1 MNFFK
6 TAMVATAV
14 VASFGASAAKV
25 TPSVTQLMI
34 SKEGIANNIA
44 TPDTGFDINI
54 KVEKDT
60 PAASQIKVQF
70 GSGVD
75 LTTAKASLS
84 GTVTQTAG
92 LSKDNDVEI
101 SFGTGSFTFDN
112 IQIDTTTAN
121 AHFITFDVSL
131 GQPMNNGAA
140 FNLKFLTGKVATASA
155 ATYTATDSGTV
166 IDSGSGDIAK
176 EVDQFTFA
184 VTTQFDALINRTDN
198 TTFIPTTNVDDFA
211 FKLTNQAASVTRAI
225 TATGATALLT
235 ADFTGVIVTETTGA
249 ATTGAAPATI
259 ATADKQILLT
269 LDAAAAVAPAN
280 TVTLTVDHNNTAITP
295 SGLVNVLYTVAGD
308 FTSGAK
314 VLNSADNGGEWAVDA
329 TLINIPYMPV
339 GFEGASTSVHL
350 SNEGN
355 SKVDVSVS
363 AFTTVD
369 ADGKSVTFDE
379 VDLGFDLPAKSVTK
393 VSQGMLMDLL
403 GVPAGSKLSVTFN
416 VDANEGVVNGYA
428 FTTDDTG
435 RTEISTSQQRGN

>member
-1 MNFFK
+1 
-6 TAMVATAV
+6 MVATAV

-44 TPDTGFDINI
+44 VPDAGFNLNV

-60 PAASQIKVQF
+60 PAASQIKIQF
-70 GSGVD
+70 GAGVD
-75 LTTAKASLS
+75 LTTPKASLT
-84 GTVTQTAG
+84 GTVTQAAG
-92 LSKDNDVEI
+92 SSSDGNVNI
-101 SFGTGSFTFDN
+101 TFGTGSFTFDN

-140 FNLKFLTGKVATASA
+140 FNVAFSTGKVATASD
-155 ATYTATDSGTV
+155 ATYTATDTGTV
-166 IDSGSGDIAK
+166 IDSGSGAIAK

-198 TTFIPTTNVDDFA
+198 TTYIPAATADSFIAKITNNTA
-211 FKLTNQAASVTRAI
+211 LSRAI
-225 TATGATALLT
+225 TATGATALLS
-235 ADFTGVIVTETTGA
+235 ADFTGVLVGETTGT
-249 ATTGAAPATI
+249 ATTGLAPATVPV
-259 ATADKQILLT
+259 ADKQILLT
-269 LDAAAAVAPAN
+269 LDAAAATATSN
-280 TVTLTVDHNNTAITP
+280 TVTLAVDHAGTAITP

-308 FTSGAK
+308 FTSGSK

-329 TLINIPYMPV
+329 TLINIPYLPV
-339 GFEGASTSVHL
+339 GFEGTSTSIHL

-355 SKVDVSVS
+355 SAVDVSVS
-363 AFTTVD
+363 GFTTVD
-369 ADGKSVTFDE
+369 ADGKSVTYPE
-379 VDLGFDLPAKSVTK
+379 VDLGMDLPAKSVTK
-393 VSQGMLMDLL
+393 ISQGKIMELL
-403 GVPAGSKLSVTFN
+403 GAPAGSKLSVTFN
-416 VDANEGVVNGYA
+416 IDANEGVVNGYA